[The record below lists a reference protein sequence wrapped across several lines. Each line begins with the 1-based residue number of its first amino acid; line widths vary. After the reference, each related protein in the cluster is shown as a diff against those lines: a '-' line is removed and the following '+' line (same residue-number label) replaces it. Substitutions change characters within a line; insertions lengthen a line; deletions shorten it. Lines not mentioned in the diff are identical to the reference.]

1 MVTVAC
7 SGCGAPVDDSNQYC
21 GRCGAKASFPVTQFY
36 NVKAHETHPQGRGF
50 GQMFGI
56 DPRVAFLTLIV
67 DSMLF
72 GGDVITGGVSIGLS
86 VFVGAVLGF
95 VTYKAQRKWYGDDK
109 ESALLKSVI
118 LGLLTAIPAPLP
130 AILSVPSGILGLV
143 HNLRRK

>member
-21 GRCGAKASFPVTQFY
+21 GKCGSKANFPVSQFY
-36 NVKAHETHPQGRGF
+36 NIKPPEAHTHGRGF
-50 GQMFGI
+50 GQMFGL

-72 GGDVITGGVSIGLS
+72 GGDVITGGVSIGFS
-86 VFVGAVLGF
+86 VLVGVALGF

-143 HNLRRK
+143 HNLRKK

>member
-1 MVTVAC
+1 
-7 SGCGAPVDDSNQYC
+7 
-21 GRCGAKASFPVTQFY
+21 
-36 NVKAHETHPQGRGF
+36 
-50 GQMFGI
+50 MFGL

-72 GGDVITGGVSIGLS
+72 GGDVITGGVSIGFS
-86 VFVGAVLGF
+86 VLVGVALGF

-143 HNLRRK
+143 HNLRKK